1 MMNSNMRPRKQRAV
15 SIDASVTGFGGPFS
29 LCDGHK
35 KIAYAMGQAMSL
47 GGHIASEQLYPAAPG
62 LKSIF
67 GVAVSDLS
75 REEAIGR
82 LLQAVQYR
90 QPMKI
95 AFCNA
100 HTANLAWN
108 DSAIRALLGD
118 FTVFADGVG
127 IDIAARLLHGHS
139 FAANLNG
146 TDFVPSLLVA
156 EARPLRIALF
166 GARPGVADKAAAI
179 LADIAPQ
186 HQITAVRHGYASETE
201 TDTFLTELRANP
213 VDILLVAM
221 GNPHQ
226 EQWIAR
232 NITGDH
238 ATLAFGVGALFDF
251 LAGEVPRAPLWI
263 RQIRLEWLYRLGQEP
278 GRLFARYVLGIPLF
292 LLRVALVKLG
302 LFRFNTSN
310 QGLDA
315 A

>member
-1 MMNSNMRPRKQRAV
+1 
-15 SIDASVTGFGGPFS
+15 
-29 LCDGHK
+29 
-35 KIAYAMGQAMSL
+35 MGQAMSL
-47 GGHIASEQLYPAAPG
+47 GGHIASEQLLSARPG

-67 GVAVSDLS
+67 GVLLSDLS
-75 REEAIGR
+75 RDEAIGR

-108 DSAIRALLGD
+108 DPAIRALLGN
-118 FTVFADGVG
+118 FTVFADGLGV
-127 IDIAARLLHGHS
+127 DIAARLLHGHS

-146 TDFVPSLLVA
+146 TDFIPALLVT
-156 EARPLRIALF
+156 ETRPLRIALF
-166 GARPGVADKAAAI
+166 GAKPGVAQKAAAV
-179 LADIAPQ
+179 LADVAPQ
-186 HQITAVRHGYASETE
+186 HRITAVGNGFSSQAETE
-201 TDTFLTELRANP
+201 AFLSELRTNP

-226 EQWIAR
+226 ELWIAES
-232 NITGDH
+232 ITGDH

-263 RQIRLEWLYRLGQEP
+263 RRIRLEWLYRLAQEP
-278 GRLFARYVLGIPLF
+278 GRLFARYVLGNPLF

-302 LFRFNTSN
+302 LVRFNTQN
-310 QGLDA
+310 QGLDPA
-315 A
+315 

>member
-1 MMNSNMRPRKQRAV
+1 MQESLALGRCFGYAV
-15 SIDASVTGFGGPFS
+15 DT
-29 LCDGHK
+29 K

-47 GGHIASEQLYPAAPG
+47 GGHIATERLRSADPG

-67 GVAVSDLS
+67 GVSVSDLS
-75 REEAIGR
+75 RDEAIGR

-90 QPMKI
+90 QPTKI

-100 HTANLAWN
+100 HTANLAWH
-108 DSAIRALLGD
+108 DPEIARLLSD

-127 IDIAARLLHGHS
+127 VDIAARVLHGHS

-146 TDFVPSLLVA
+146 TDFVPALLLA

-166 GARPGVADKAAAI
+166 GARPGVADKAAAV
-179 LADIAPQ
+179 LTDVAPQ
-186 HQITAVRHGYASETE
+186 HQISAVMHGYADNME
-201 TDTFLTELRANP
+201 TDAFLSELRANP

-221 GNPHQ
+221 GNPGQ

-251 LAGEVPRAPLWI
+251 LAGEVPRAPLWM
-263 RQIRLEWLYRLGQEP
+263 RRVRLEWVYRLAQEP
-278 GRLFARYVLGIPLF
+278 SRLFARYVLGNPLF
-292 LLRVALVKLG
+292 LLRVALVKFG
-302 LFRFNTSN
+302 IVRFAPLKT
-310 QGLDA
+310 GMGPA
-315 A
+315 

>member
-1 MMNSNMRPRKQRAV
+1 
-15 SIDASVTGFGGPFS
+15 
-29 LCDGHK
+29 
-35 KIAYAMGQAMSL
+35 MSL
-47 GGHIASEQLYPAAPG
+47 GGHIAAEPLRSAGAG

-67 GVAVSDLS
+67 GISVSNLS
-75 REEAIGR
+75 RDEAIGH

-100 HTANLAWN
+100 HTANLAW
-108 DSAIRALLGD
+108 DDPAIRALLAD
-118 FTVFADGVG
+118 FTVFADGIGV
-127 IDIAARLLHGHS
+127 DIAARLLHGNS

-146 TDFVPSLLVA
+146 TDFVPALLVA
-156 EARPLRIALF
+156 EVRSLRVALF
-166 GARPGVADKAAAI
+166 GAKPGVADRAAAI

-186 HQITAVRHGYASETE
+186 HQITAVRHGYSSDTE
-201 TDTFLTELRANP
+201 TDTFLRELRANP

-221 GNPHQ
+221 GNPGQ
-226 EQWIAR
+226 EEWIAS
-232 NITGDH
+232 NISGEL

-251 LAGEVPRAPLWI
+251 LAGEVLRAPLWI

-292 LLRVALVKLG
+292 LLRVALVRLG
-302 LFRFNTSN
+302 LFRFNTPN

>member
-1 MMNSNMRPRKQRAV
+1 M
-15 SIDASVTGFGGPFS
+15 
-29 LCDGHK
+29 H
-35 KIAYAMGQAMSL
+35 KIAQAMGQAMSL
-47 GGHIASEQLYPAAPG
+47 GGHLSSEQFQKAVPG
-62 LKSIF
+62 FKSIF
-67 GVAVSDLS
+67 GISISDLS
-75 REEAIGR
+75 RDEAIGR
-82 LLQAVQYR
+82 LLQAVQHR
-90 QPMKI
+90 QPGKI

-108 DSAIRALLGD
+108 DPEIARLLTD

-127 IDIAARLLHGHS
+127 IDIAARLLHGHA

-146 TDFVPSLLVA
+146 TDFVPALLVA
-156 EARPLRIALF
+156 EARPLTIAFF
-166 GARPGVADKAAAI
+166 GARPGVADRAAAV

-186 HQITAVRHGYASETE
+186 HRISAVMHGYAGQGETE
-201 TDTFLTELRANP
+201 DFLGQLHAKP

-251 LAGEVPRAPLWI
+251 LASEVPRAPLWM
-263 RQIRLEWLYRLGQEP
+263 RQIRLEWLYRLAQEP
-278 GRLFARYVLGIPLF
+278 SRLFARYVLGNPLF

-302 LFRFNTSN
+302 LVRFNAHKP
-310 QGLDA
+310 GLDLA
-315 A
+315 

>member
-1 MMNSNMRPRKQRAV
+1 VLLALAARFRYAMH
-15 SIDASVTGFGGPFS
+15 I
-29 LCDGHK
+29 
-35 KIAYAMGQAMSL
+35 KIAQAMGQAMSL

-75 REEAIGR
+75 RDEAIGR

-108 DSAIRALLGD
+108 DPAIRALLAD

-127 IDIAARLLHGHS
+127 VDIAARLLHGHS

-146 TDFVPSLLVA
+146 TDFVPALLVA

-166 GARPGVADKAAAI
+166 GAKPGVADRAAAV

-186 HQITAVRHGYASETE
+186 HRITAVMHGYAGETE
-201 TDTFLTELRANP
+201 TEAFLRELHANP

-238 ATLAFGVGALFDF
+238 ATLALGVGALFDF
-251 LAGEVPRAPLWI
+251 LAGEVPRAPLWT
-263 RQIRLEWLYRLGQEP
+263 RQMRLEWLYRLAQEP
-278 GRLFARYVLGIPLF
+278 SRLFARYVLGNPLF

-302 LFRFNTSN
+302 LVRFNM
-310 QGLDA
+310 QKPGLDLA
-315 A
+315 